1 MRIRIFSLTAIGM
14 FASLIRWR
22 AKTYIVPC
30 VSFDHNIKPALLG
43 SQTIPDSGTT
53 PPQREESQDFL
64 TLFQIL
70 SPGLK
75 SDILRGNFPVLRPAT
90 SRIIA
95 CLRCNPNSVL
105 RYNTITERKLQA
117 FFHNFALFF
126 CIFYL
131 YALCCIKIRLKAQY
145 IERKISDDRR
155 RNLQI
160 CAAAAVRT
168 VGAAALMR

>member
-1 MRIRIFSLTAIGM
+1 MAG
-14 FASLIRWR
+14 
-22 AKTYIVPC
+22 KTYIVPC
-30 VSFDHNIKPALLG
+30 VSFGHNIKPALLG

-126 CIFYL
+126 CIFCL
-131 YALCCIKIRLKAQY
+131 STLCCIKIRIKTQY
-145 IERKISDDRR
+145 IARKISDNRR
-155 RNLQI
+155 RNAQI
-160 CAAAAVRT
+160 SAAAEIMSA
-168 VGAAALMR
+168 GAAVFIR